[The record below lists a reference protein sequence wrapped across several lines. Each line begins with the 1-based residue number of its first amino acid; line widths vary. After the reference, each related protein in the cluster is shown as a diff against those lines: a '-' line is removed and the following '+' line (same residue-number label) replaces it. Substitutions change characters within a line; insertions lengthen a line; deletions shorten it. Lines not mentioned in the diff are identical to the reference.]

1 MDDITKRIT
10 MTQNQIIQVLNDSGL
25 HPMVLSLILAQIQN
39 QVSQAV
45 SNTGATP
52 EQAKND
58 NIDDHTEG

>member
-45 SNTGATP
+45 NSTDAP

-58 NIDDHTEG
+58 NTDDHTEG

>member
-45 SNTGATP
+45 NSTATP
-52 EQAKND
+52 EPSKND
-58 NIDDHTEG
+58 NTDDHTEG